1 MKRRQSRGHTVKVSH
16 SRWLAYA
23 TASAATALAGS
34 HSAEASIHYSGR
46 LDVPF
51 PPHETTIHTFLLD
64 QPGDSL
70 FFEHQD
76 FCYQALFNI
85 SGLSSASFTGY
96 GGQVAYVSRLRY
108 GRNISAGLFIRSF
121 FLGVLAIRGT
131 CVDSNSGPWGSG
143 GGAGYVGFS
152 FNNGAG
158 RQYGWVRV
166 KMPGSPANGFRVL
179 DYAYADPG
187 EPIRAGQTSSSDE
200 ARDQGSTDDE
210 PAPDEGSLGGLALGA
225 VGLLAW
231 RKRGDKR
238 IA

>member
-1 MKRRQSRGHTVKVSH
+1 MKIKTPRGTASIAKT
-16 SRWLAYA
+16 RWLAYA
-23 TASAATALAGS
+23 TASAATALGAS
-34 HSAEASIHYSGR
+34 HSTEASIHYSGR

-51 PPHETTIHTFLLD
+51 PPHGDTIHTFSLD

-85 SGLSSASFTGY
+85 SGIASASFRGY

-121 FLGVLAIRGT
+121 FLAVLAIRGT

-187 EPIRAGQTSSSDE
+187 EPIRAGQTSVDE
-200 ARDQGSTDDE
+200 MVPEETDDIV
-210 PAPDEGSLGGLALGA
+210 PQEGSLGGLALGA
-225 VGLLAW
+225 AGLLAW
-231 RKRGDKR
+231 RKSRSR
-238 IA
+238 AARLEST